1 MADRKIYG
9 PQGKIDSAEVYQD
22 FKCAKDFA
30 KLKIGKM
37 GIYYKENLR
46 LKFLPFDFIERAF
59 IRIHEA
65 KAVTCCSCNSYNYYS
80 LEFVHDGKEYKN
92 VLSESE
98 SLMDEA
104 LAYIQLIAP
113 SVAIGYEPKA

>member
-1 MADRKIYG
+1 MADKKIYG
-9 PQGKIDSAEVYQD
+9 PQGKIESAEINQD
-22 FKCAKDFA
+22 FKDAKDFA
-30 KLKIGKM
+30 KLKIGRL
-37 GIYYKENLR
+37 GVYYKENLR

-65 KAVTCCSCNSYNYYS
+65 KAVTCCSCTSYNYYS
-80 LEFVHDGKEYKN
+80 LEFVHDGREYKN

-104 LAYIQLIAP
+104 LAYIHELAP
-113 SVAIGYEPKA
+113 AVAIGYEKKA